1 MEGRPDVGSAEEVGR
16 LADALQDPVF
26 RRSFTVDPDAA
37 LANADLNAGEIPEA
51 LLNTLKGLSLHEL
64 GFLARVNHEL
74 RDLKGDTVMVM
85 APL

>member
-1 MEGRPDVGSAEEVGR
+1 MDSAEEVGR

-26 RRSFTVDPDAA
+26 RRRFSVDADAA
-37 LANADLNAGEIPEA
+37 LEEADLNAEGIPEA

-74 RDLKGDTVMVM
+74 RDLKGDAVMVM